1 MDRTDYK
8 MHKILCALALGF
20 ALQTGLAG
28 DLPASREAAARS
40 GGLMHAN
47 LVVPAQPVGA
57 QRSAEQSALQADLE
71 AEVDTGNKDDTKSDH
86 TTAMLLAA
94 LALMAGIVLRRW
106 GSSQQ

>member
-8 MHKILCALALGF
+8 MNKILCALALGF

-28 DLPASREAAARS
+28 DLPAGPEAAARS

-47 LVVPAQPVGA
+47 LVVPAQPAGA
-57 QRSAEQSALQADLE
+57 QRNAEQSVMQANLQAE
-71 AEVDTGNKDDTKSDH
+71 GDTATQDETKSDH
-86 TTAMLLAA
+86 TTGMLLAA